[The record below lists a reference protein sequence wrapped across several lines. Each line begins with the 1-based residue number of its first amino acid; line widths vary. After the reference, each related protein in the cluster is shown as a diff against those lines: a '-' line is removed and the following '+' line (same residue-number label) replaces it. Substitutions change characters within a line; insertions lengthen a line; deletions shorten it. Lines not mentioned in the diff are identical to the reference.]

1 MPFALPYR
9 MFFLRHGETSWNVE
23 GRLQGQRDIPL
34 NPRGIDQAS
43 AAGRAVRSFLGA
55 NAAGAI
61 AELEF
66 WASPL
71 ERTRQT
77 MELARK
83 GMALAPHP
91 YATDDRLKEISFGDW
106 EGCTW
111 REVVARDPDRAKER
125 SRDKWGY
132 APPGGESYAML
143 AERVRPWLASL
154 TSDTLVVSHGG
165 VARVMMVLLGGMD
178 SGDAPMAEIV
188 QGRAIL
194 FGDGGFAW
202 I

>member
-34 NPRGIDQAS
+34 NPKGIDQAG

-55 NAAGAI
+55 GARDALAG
-61 AELEF
+61 LEF

-77 MELARK
+77 MELARR
-83 GMALAPHP
+83 GMALPPHP
-91 YATDDRLKEISFGDW
+91 YAMDDRLKEISFGDW
-106 EGCTW
+106 EGSTW
-111 REVVARDPDRAKER
+111 REVVAMDPGRAGER
-125 SRDKWGY
+125 TRDKWGY

-143 AERVRPWLASL
+143 AERVRPWLETL

-194 FGDGGFAW
+194 FEGGGFSW
-202 I
+202 L